1 MNINCIIIDDEPI
14 ARKGIENYIKKINYL
29 SLLGSYSNPEKLDS
43 TALSNVDLIYLDIQ
57 LHKINGLDFY
67 KQLKP
72 NEPFA
77 IVISAFAN
85 YALDGFELNVVDYLL
100 KPVSFERF
108 QQAVLK
114 VKELLI
120 LKQNSQAYYDESSSW
135 FFIKSDNK
143 LQKLMYD
150 EVIYMEGS
158 SNYVILYTTSKKYLT
173 YLSLNILEDKMPSS
187 KFIRIHK
194 SYIIAIN
201 KIDSLKN
208 NDINI
213 QGHSLPLSKSYKGEL
228 MKLIDEKLLK
238 K

>member
-1 MNINCIIIDDEPI
+1 MNINCIIVDDEPI

-43 TALSNVDLIYLDIQ
+43 ILLPAVDLIFLDIQ

-67 KQLKP
+67 KHLKP
-72 NEPFA
+72 NQPFA
-77 IVISAFAN
+77 IVISAFAE

-100 KPVSFERF
+100 KPVAFERF

-120 LKQNSQAYYDESSSW
+120 MKHSRQAYYDEGSAY
-135 FFIKSDNK
+135 FFIKSGTT

-158 SNYVILYTTSKKYLT
+158 SNYVIIYTNSKKYLT
-173 YLSLNILEDKMPSS
+173 YLSLNILEEKLPPN
-187 KFIRIHK
+187 KFIRVHK
-194 SYIIAIN
+194 SYIIAID

-208 NDINI
+208 NEINI
-213 QGHSLPLSKSYKGEL
+213 QGKSLPLSKSYRDEL
-228 MKLIDEKLLK
+228 MRLIDEKLLRK
-238 K
+238 